1 MRMVKGNSITLEDA
15 RPVQSLGSPDHSHCT
30 LPEKLSNAV
39 ELQVRPYA
47 TYLPRIQ
54 RCAMTSS
61 LRSSR
66 MSLSL
71 CCLSLSGIRGKLS
84 LPSYDLNMGSYQKIW
99 RDLETGLLGASMDF
113 RRAAKAGGM

>member
-1 MRMVKGNSITLEDA
+1 
-15 RPVQSLGSPDHSHCT
+15 
-30 LPEKLSNAV
+30 
-39 ELQVRPYA
+39 
-47 TYLPRIQ
+47 
-54 RCAMTSS
+54 
-61 LRSSR
+61 